1 MYTRI
6 LKRVTYA
13 ACALA
18 SILPAVASA
27 SMSMQAQRLRPPP
40 AFSSPKVAISGA
52 VVSGDWIAVFD
63 RSSGFEGGGQVM
75 LYHHVGKQWDYAQSL
90 APPDAESCSDSMAMS
105 GDLLFVSCPRA
116 FDQEHGVYMGV
127 VVVYAQS
134 GGQWQPAQTISSA
147 TGFYGNPGFG
157 ASLAVS
163 GDRLF
168 IGYTGYAPM
177 SDPVV
182 YGDVEVFDL
191 SAGLPATYV
200 MQILPDTSVAY
211 ANFGSSLAASNGML
225 AVGANDANLDGIGDS
240 AGIVYTFE
248 SSDGDWVQR
257 SMLTS
262 PHPQAYDSF
271 PSALAFQQLRLVA
284 GSATNGATDADG
296 SLGAA
301 FAYDGSGGELSLA
314 DVLMPAT
321 AETDTFFGQSLA
333 SVGNTVFVG
342 EPNGG
347 TGGHVHVY
355 NSAAPGWT
363 HTSSFMVPTSADGDQ
378 FGFDVSSDGKTLVVT
393 ALERPESGPGS
404 VYVYDAPPTDQIFG
418 EGSEP

>member
-1 MYTRI
+1 MYIRI
-6 LKRVTYA
+6 LKRVAYA

-18 SILPAVASA
+18 SILPGAASA
-27 SMSMQAQRLRPPP
+27 SLAMQAQRLRPPP
-40 AFSSPKVAISGA
+40 TFSSPKVAISGA

-63 RSSGFEGGGQVM
+63 RSTGFEGGGQVM
-75 LYHHVGKQWDYAQSL
+75 LYHHVGKQWDFAQTLS
-90 APPDAESCSDSMAMS
+90 PPDAESCSDSMAMS

-116 FDQEHGVYMGV
+116 FDEERGVYMGV

-134 GGQWQPAQTISSA
+134 GGQWQLAQTISSA

-157 ASLAVS
+157 ASLSVS
-163 GDRLF
+163 GNRLF

-177 SDPVV
+177 SDSLV

-191 SAGLPATYV
+191 SGGLPATYV

-211 ANFGSSLAASNGML
+211 SNFGSSLASTDGML
-225 AVGANDANLDGIGDS
+225 AVGANDADLDGIGDG
-240 AGIVYTFE
+240 AGVVYTFE
-248 SSDGDWVQR
+248 MSDGSWVER

-262 PHPQAYDSF
+262 AHPQAYDSF
-271 PSALAFQQLRLVA
+271 PSALAFQQVHLVA
-284 GSATNGATDADG
+284 GSATNGATDVDG

-301 FAYDGSGGELSLA
+301 FTYDGSGGALSLD

-321 AETDTFFGQSLA
+321 TETDTFFGQSLA
-333 SVGNTVFVG
+333 SIGDTVFVG

-347 TGGHVHVY
+347 AGGHVHVY
-355 NSAAPGWT
+355 NNAASGWA
-363 HTSSFMVPTSADGDQ
+363 HASSFIVPTLADGDQ
-378 FGFDVSSDGKTLVVT
+378 FGFDLSSDGKTLVVT

-418 EGSEP
+418 DGTEP